1 MADRQSFELVG
12 VVHLP
17 ALPGAPRS
25 RLPMDSIVER
35 ALADVGAMVRGGL
48 LSVLLENFGDVPF
61 TRGSVDPHVPSILAV
76 IGARARLAHPHLVLG
91 LNVLRNDPRAALGAA
106 VACGAA
112 FVRVNVH
119 TGATWTDQGLI
130 EGDAYGTLRY
140 RQALGA
146 AGIRIAADVD
156 VKHGT
161 PAGRADIAELARD
174 ARERGLAD
182 VLIVTGARTGEPPDR
197 DDVRRVRAAAGG
209 APVWLGSGVTP
220 ERLPDLRRHADG
232 AIVGTWLHREGR
244 IDEPVDEERVA
255 KLHAAART

>member
-1 MADRQSFELVG
+1 MADRHPFELVG

-17 ALPGAPRS
+17 ALPGAPGS
-25 RLPMDSIVER
+25 QLPTDAVVER
-35 ALADVGAMVRGGL
+35 ALADIGAMVRGGL
-48 LSVLLENFGDVPF
+48 SSVLLENFGDVPF
-61 TRGSVDPHVPSILAV
+61 TGGSVDPHVPAILAV
-76 IGARARLAHPHLVLG
+76 IGARARLAHPHLVIG
-91 LNVLRNDPRAALGAA
+91 LNVLRNDARAALGAA
-106 VACGAA
+106 VACGAS

-119 TGATWTDQGLI
+119 TGATWTDQGLVQ
-130 EGDAYGTLRY
+130 GDAYGTLRY
-140 RQALGA
+140 RKALGA
-146 AGIRIAADVD
+146 TSIRIAADVD

-197 DDVRRVRAAAGG
+197 DDVRRVRAAGG

-220 ERLPDLRRHADG
+220 DRLSDLRRHADG
-232 AIVGTWLHREGR
+232 AIVGTWLHRDGR
-244 IDEPVDEERVA
+244 LDAPVDEARVA

>member
-1 MADRQSFELVG
+1 MGDHPFELVG

-17 ALPGAPRS
+17 PLPGAPRAQ
-25 RLPMDSIVER
+25 LPVDAIVER
-35 ALADVGAMVRGGL
+35 ALSDIAAMVRGGL
-48 LSVLLENFGDVPF
+48 TSVLLENFGDAPF
-61 TRGSVDPHVPSILAV
+61 AKAAVDPHVPAILAV
-76 IGARARLAHPHLVLG
+76 IGARARLAHPHLAIG
-91 LNVLRNDPRAALGAA
+91 LNVLRNDAHAALGAA
-106 VACGAA
+106 VACGAS

-146 AGIRIAADVD
+146 PGIRIAADVD

-161 PAGRADIAELARD
+161 PAGRADISELARD

-197 DDVRRVRAAAGG
+197 EDVRRVRAAGG

-244 IDEPVDEERVA
+244 IDQPIDSERVRA
-255 KLHAAART
+255 LVATL